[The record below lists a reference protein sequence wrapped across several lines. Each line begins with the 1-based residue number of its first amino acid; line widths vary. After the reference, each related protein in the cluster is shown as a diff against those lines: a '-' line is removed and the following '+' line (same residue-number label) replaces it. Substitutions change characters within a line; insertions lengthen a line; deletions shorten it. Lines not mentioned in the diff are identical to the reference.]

1 MAMTLQYALDL
12 DHRLW
17 LPVPLAFPW
26 NEYASAEEWATAI
39 AEGMLA
45 EVDPSI
51 QAARPELDAAQRRE
65 LLRAT
70 ALATAVAEP
79 PLDAVSERFWLL
91 PREGREAVVH
101 LYVSDYEGGTTHDDL
116 AAIAVAGVGGV
127 LHGVEM
133 TPGTGFDVA
142 ARALVLLETTTPP
155 VVVTRLI
162 GIAEQA
168 VAVLEL
174 IHPDPSAVAEVLP
187 AMEPLFASI
196 RMRRTPE
203 PH

>member
-17 LPVPLAFPW
+17 LPVPLGYPW
-26 NEYASAEEWATAI
+26 NGHDSAEQWADAVTD
-39 AEGMLA
+39 GMLA
-45 EVDPSI
+45 EVDASI
-51 QAARPELDAAQRRE
+51 SAARPELDAAQRRA

-70 ALATAVAEP
+70 ALATTLAEP
-79 PLDAVSERFWLL
+79 PVPEASERFWLL

-101 LYVSDYEGGTTHDDL
+101 LYVSDYEGGTTADDL
-116 AAIAVAGVGGV
+116 TAIAVAGLGGV
-127 LHGVEM
+127 VHSVE
-133 TPGTGFDVA
+133 PVAGTEFETA
-142 ARALVLLETTTPP
+142 ARALVLVEATDPP

-162 GIAEQA
+162 GVAEQA

-174 IHPDPSAVAEVLP
+174 LHPDPSAVAEVLP

-196 RMRRTPE
+196 RLRRDAA
-203 PH
+203 